1 MIRKHIHMTAEIPVA
16 INDRAIDVMAEDW
29 AKIVLPKLTNSI
41 AEMNISAAE
50 VWDFAESFVIDISGK
65 CTGMDLAATIDTIR
79 SFGARHAKTKF
90 ELTTVMDNTQTR
102 KDNVLPE
109 SVIER

>member
-1 MIRKHIHMTAEIPVA
+1 
-16 INDRAIDVMAEDW
+16 
-29 AKIVLPKLTNSI
+29 
-41 AEMNISAAE
+41 
-50 VWDFAESFVIDISGK
+50 
-65 CTGMDLAATIDTIR
+65 LAATIDTIR

>member
-1 MIRKHIHMTAEIPVA
+1 MIRKHIHVTAEIPVA
-16 INDRAIDVMAEDW
+16 IDDTHIASMTEDW
-29 AKIVLPKLTNSI
+29 SKIVLPKLGTFI
-41 AEMNISAAE
+41 AGMNVSAAE
-50 VWDFAESFVIDISGK
+50 VWDFAESFVVDISGE
-65 CTGMDLAATIDTIR
+65 CTGMDLAATIEAIR
-79 SFGARHAKTKF
+79 SFGTRHAKAAF